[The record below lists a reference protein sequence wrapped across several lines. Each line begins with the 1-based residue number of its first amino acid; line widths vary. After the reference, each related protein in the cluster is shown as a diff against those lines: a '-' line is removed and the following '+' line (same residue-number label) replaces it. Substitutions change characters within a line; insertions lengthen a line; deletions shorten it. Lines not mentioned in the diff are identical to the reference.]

1 MRTPGVVEATSP
13 MRVLGAGSPDRR
25 PGGQA
30 LPEFALVLPV
40 LMLVLLIAVDVGRL
54 FYAWV
59 TINNATRIA
68 ANYAAAAPT
77 ASFGPGSEYE
87 TTVRNE
93 SQHGNCALAS
103 VSAPTF
109 APDTNVGSTAT
120 VSLSCS
126 FEILTPFIGGF
137 IGDPLT
143 ISASSTF
150 VVRSGFVAGVPIA
163 PPGFPTPT
171 PMPTPTPDPSA
182 TLAPTPSPIP
192 VCPSGE
198 LNIPN
203 LVGLTVDQ
211 ARADWTAS
219 GFTGSFDP
227 ATGHGPQTV
236 TGQNPSV
243 GTCETPDTSVAV
255 TYR

>member
-1 MRTPGVVEATSP
+1 MRI
-13 MRVLGAGSPDRR
+13 LR
-25 PGGQA
+25 PGATGRRRAGQA
-30 LPEFALVLPV
+30 LPEFAIVLPV
-40 LMLVLLIAVDVGRL
+40 LMLVVLIAIDVGRL

-77 ASFGPGSEYE
+77 ASFGAGSEYE
-87 TTVRNE
+87 TVVRNE
-93 SQHGNCALAS
+93 SQNANCTLAT
-103 VSAPTF
+103 VSTPTF
-109 APDTNVGSTAT
+109 APDTNVGSNAT

-137 IGDPLT
+137 IGDPVTLAAT
-143 ISASSTF
+143 STF
-150 VVRSGFVAGVPIA
+150 VVRTGFVAGVPIA

-171 PMPTPTPDPSA
+171 PAPTPTPDPSA
-182 TLAPTPSPIP
+182 TISPTPSPIP

-203 LVGLTVDQ
+203 LVGMTVGD
-211 ARADWTAS
+211 ARTYWTGPSS

-227 ATGHGPQTV
+227 ANGQASKVV
-236 TGQNPSV
+236 TGQVPPVGECHAPS
-243 GTCETPDTSVAV
+243 TSMAV
-255 TYR
+255 TFR